1 MYLSK
6 YCLDRSTLIQF
17 CYGCYA
23 MTTLTVSGMS
33 MGFSSVA
40 LPLLT
45 KNDTSES
52 TLLYLNGSA
61 AVWFASIT
69 SIAIIFGCI
78 MSSLTMT
85 AGRKMAMTI
94 SGIVAIIGWI
104 IIATSYQVYSL
115 LIGRFLTGFAIGL
128 AATPAPVYTAEIATS
143 RYRATL
149 TSCTNFFICIG
160 ILLIYFLGFIIS
172 NNWRLVASSSV
183 VVPTISVIL
192 IALWLPESPRWLLDQ
207 NQPLKAKEAL
217 LRLRGLSCETSEFSE
232 EFSQLVHYHEKT
244 SINITNN
251 LSSSFGETYP
261 HQTSSGNIFL
271 KKVKSFWIIS
281 KLPEVWKPFIILNIF
296 FLIQQFCGIYVLMA
310 YTVELII
317 NAGITID
324 PYLISV
330 FIGVIQTIG
339 ALALTLCSSRMGRKP
354 ASIIS
359 GIGMT
364 VSLGVLGT
372 YIFLNDENNHLN
384 TKYFFIPIAALLV
397 FVATGSFGFLSIP
410 WAMIGELYP
419 TRFVNILGPLT
430 TCLEGLFNFASI
442 QIYPILVAWS
452 FPATIFLYFSISFIG
467 IFFVIFILPETYN
480 RSKSQIENNFKKN

>member
-217 LRLRGLSCETSEFSE
+217 LRLRGLSCETR
-232 EFSQLVHYHEKT
+232 
-244 SINITNN
+244 
-251 LSSSFGETYP
+251 
-261 HQTSSGNIFL
+261 
-271 KKVKSFWIIS
+271 
-281 KLPEVWKPFIILNIF
+281 
-296 FLIQQFCGIYVLMA
+296 
-310 YTVELII
+310 
-317 NAGITID
+317 ITID